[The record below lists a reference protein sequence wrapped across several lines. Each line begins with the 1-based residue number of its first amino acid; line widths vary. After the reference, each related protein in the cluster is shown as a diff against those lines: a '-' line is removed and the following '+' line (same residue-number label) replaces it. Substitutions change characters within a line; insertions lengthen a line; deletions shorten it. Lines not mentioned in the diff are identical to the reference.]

1 MTDLPNSAAD
11 RAANAS
17 TPDGETP
24 AGDPELAALV
34 RRDAPPD
41 DADPSLAALVNLG
54 RRPVSSAIPAAPA
67 AGAPERPVAGAPA
80 ADETA
85 QASEAGP
92 TAGDAT
98 PEAGADATEPV
109 FDVTSA
115 AADSTSPDPDEPA
128 PVAANAGAAGSPSA
142 GAAPADATTA
152 DAPAPGEPTDTAPA
166 DTSPTSEPGV
176 DAVPV
181 LPLAA
186 AVTDGEPP
194 ARPRRRRSL
203 ALRFGVSFVL
213 GFLLAVGSGAGVL
226 YAWGQQY
233 DGRVLPGVRVGSTE
247 LGGLTPEQAE
257 AEIANAYGSLATG
270 QITLTGPDGH
280 MTTISYAD
288 VGRGPDTSA
297 LVDAALAAGRQGEPL
312 ANLIGAPQAAIHGV
326 TLDSAVAYDR
336 DRLAAAVETLATTI
350 DQTPA
355 DASVSAGQGGTFSV
369 SPAKDGRAVDKA
381 ALLTAL
387 DQQLAALGTPE
398 SITMAVPVVSLAPA
412 VATASAEAAK
422 AAADRMAADVVVAR
436 GQDSWTIAGTSLAP
450 LISFSTAADG
460 SITPVFDESGLDPIL
475 TTLAQKVNQTA
486 QEAGL
491 TLVSG
496 HVVATGT
503 SREGRTLNA
512 AGMKAAIISEIGA
525 RQAGAAASPVA
536 AVVKAVDPKLTTT
549 AANAFAAKMVPIS
562 SFSVYYWVIVNNHWG
577 GNIEAPA
584 TKINGTVVPAGGTFD
599 FWKVVGDLHKLPGE
613 GPGNAIEGGKI
624 TVTGAFGGGICTT
637 STTLFNA
644 AIHAGMVP
652 LARQNH
658 NEFITRYP
666 PGLDATVWIVGT
678 AKQTMS
684 FKNDTKY
691 PILIQRTITHA
702 GSKRWLTFKIWSV
715 PNGRTTKITNTVIQ
729 NGPRAIDTVV
739 KDPTKPVGY
748 SYRNNAPADGA
759 KVWVTVSIYDH
770 GKLHWTKRY
779 YSNYPAVKGVL
790 VVGTKT

>member
-17 TPDGETP
+17 TP

-41 DADPSLAALVNLG
+41 DDDPSLAALVSVG
-54 RRPVSSAIPAAPA
+54 WRPVSPAVAAAPA
-67 AGAPERPVAGAPA
+67 AEAPEQPVPGAPA

-92 TAGDAT
+92 T
-98 PEAGADATEPV
+98 
-109 FDVTSA
+109 
-115 AADSTSPDPDEPA
+115 
-128 PVAANAGAAGSPSA
+128 
-142 GAAPADATTA
+142 
-152 DAPAPGEPTDTAPA
+152 
-166 DTSPTSEPGV
+166 SPTSELGV
-176 DAVPV
+176 DAGPV

-186 AVTDGEPP
+186 FATDGEPP
-194 ARPRRRRSL
+194 GPPRPRRSL
-203 ALRFGVSFVL
+203 AFRFGVSFVL
-213 GFLLAVGSGAGVL
+213 GVLLAFGVGIGVL

-247 LGGLTPEQAE
+247 LGGLTREPA
-257 AEIANAYGSLATG
+257 AAKIADAYGWLGTG
-270 QITLTGPDGH
+270 QITLTGPDGQ

-297 LVDAALAAGRQGEPL
+297 LLDAALAAGRQGGPI
-312 ANLIGAPQAAIHGV
+312 ASLIGAPRVAIHGV

-336 DRLAAAVETLATTI
+336 DKLAAAVETVAATI

-355 DASVSAGQGGTFSV
+355 DGSVSAGQGGTFSV
-369 SPAKDGRAVDKA
+369 SSARDGRAVDKA

-387 DQQLAALGTPE
+387 DQQLAALGTPA

-436 GQDSWTIAGTSLAP
+436 GQDSWTIPGTSLAP
-450 LISFSTAADG
+450 LISFSIAADR

-475 TTLAQKVNQTA
+475 KTLAQKVNQTA
-486 QEAGL
+486 RDAGL
-491 TLVSG
+491 KLVSG
-496 HVVATGT
+496 HVVATSA
-503 SREGRTLNA
+503 SREGRTLDA
-512 AGMKAAIISEIGA
+512 ASMKAAIISEIGA

-549 AANAFAAKMVPIS
+549 DANAFAGKMRLIS
-562 SFSVYYWVIVNNHWG
+562 SFSVYYFVIVNNHWG

-584 TKINGTVVPAGGTFD
+584 TKINGTVVPAGAIFD

-644 AIHAGMVP
+644 AFRAGMVP

-658 NEFITRYP
+658 NEFINRYP
-666 PGLDATVWIVGT
+666 PGLDATVWIIGT

-691 PILIQRTITHA
+691 PILISRTITNA
-702 GSKRWLTFKIWSV
+702 GSRRWITFKIWSV
-715 PNGRTTKITNTVIQ
+715 PNGRTYKISNLVIQ
-729 NGPRAIDTVV
+729 PGPRAIDTVV
-739 KDPTKPVGY
+739 NDPTKPVGY
-748 SYRNNAPADGA
+748 SYRNNSPADGA
-759 KVWVTVSIYDH
+759 KVWVTVTIYDH
-770 GKLHWTKRY
+770 GKLHWRTRY
-779 YSNYPAVKGVL
+779 YSNYPAVNGVL